1 MRNEGIV
8 RRDSPS
14 YVAAVTDLAPS
25 IPVRPDAGGR
35 PGDGL
40 APTPCTLTVDGTEYT
55 IVVDPSMA
63 GLKALRE
70 YTMHERPKRGCQEGI
85 CGKCES
91 DVNGT
96 PTRLCITPIGE
107 LDGAVIATPAPRKSM
122 WSV

>member
-1 MRNEGIV
+1 M
-8 RRDSPS
+8 
-14 YVAAVTDLAPS
+14 TDLVPTAP
-25 IPVRPDAGGR
+25 VKPDGGGR

-40 APTPCTLTVDGTEYT
+40 APVACTLTVDGTAYT

-70 YTMHERPKRGCQEGI
+70 YAAHERPKRGCQEGI

-91 DVNGT
+91 VVNGT

-107 LDGAVIATPAPRKSM
+107 LDGAVIATPAPRRGM
-122 WSV
+122 FAV